1 MFNEQTT
8 LQLNQP
14 LDEKHVSSRDQN
26 GFTLDYVE
34 AWYVIDRFNQVFGHG
49 NWERETPLMNLLDS
63 SERGGT
69 HSVHYSAK
77 SRITV
82 YGSKDRLTF
91 TRREGWGYGSGYGK
105 NVGQAHEGAIKEAES
120 DAMKRAMMTFGYQF
134 GLALY
139 DKKKENVRATE
150 QWDKFHNYVSKHIRD
165 PEKKDIAEE
174 IFAEHYLTMDEF
186 IGINHIPK
194 NSIYDLDEKKMKSIG
209 KQLHSA
215 LMEHE
220 SNENAR
226 KDIEEG
232 KS

>member
-1 MFNEQTT
+1 MFNKDVTAE
-8 LQLNQP
+8 LNKP
-14 LDEKHVSSRDQN
+14 LDNKFVASRDQN
-26 GFTLDYVE
+26 GFKLDYVE

-63 SERGGT
+63 SERGGS

-82 YGSKDRLTF
+82 YHDADRTKT

-139 DKKKENVRATE
+139 DKKKENVRSTE
-150 QWDKFHNYVSKHIRD
+150 QWDKFHNYVRKHISD
-165 PEKKDIAEE
+165 PAKKDIADK

-186 IGINHIPK
+186 IGINHIPEK
-194 NSIYDLDEKKMKSIG
+194 SIYDIDEKKMKSIG

-215 LMEHE
+215 LQG
-220 SNENAR
+220 NEN
-226 KDIEEG
+226 E
-232 KS
+232 

>member
-1 MFNEQTT
+1 MFSKDVTAE
-8 LQLNQP
+8 LNKP
-14 LDEKHVSSRDQN
+14 LDNKFVASRDQN
-26 GFTLDYVE
+26 GFKLDYVE

-63 SERGGT
+63 SERGGS

-82 YGSKDRLTF
+82 YHDADRTKT

-139 DKKKENVRATE
+139 DKKKENVRSTE
-150 QWDKFHNYVSKHIRD
+150 QWDKFHNYVRKHISD
-165 PEKKDIAEE
+165 PAKKDIADK

-186 IGINHIPK
+186 IGINHIPEK
-194 NSIYDLDEKKMKSIG
+194 SIYDIDEKKMKSIG

-215 LMEHE
+215 LQG
-220 SNENAR
+220 NEN
-226 KDIEEG
+226 E
-232 KS
+232 

>member
-1 MFNEQTT
+1 MFNKDVTAE
-8 LQLNQP
+8 LNKP
-14 LDEKHVSSRDQN
+14 LDNKFVASRDQN
-26 GFTLDYVE
+26 GFKLDYVE

-49 NWERETPLMNLLDS
+49 NWERETLLMNLLDS

-82 YGSKDRLTF
+82 WASKDRLTF

-105 NVGQAHEGAIKEAES
+105 NLGQAHEGAIKEAES

-139 DKKKENVRATE
+139 DKDKKNVRATE
-150 QWDKFHNYVSKHIRD
+150 QWDKFRSYVEKHISD
-165 PEKKDIAEE
+165 PAKKDIADK

-194 NSIYDLDEKKMKSIG
+194 NTIYDLDEKQMKSIG
-209 KQLHSA
+209 KQLHGA
-215 LMEHE
+215 IKEHE

-226 KDIEEG
+226 NDILKG
-232 KS
+232 K